1 MASKKPAPKKKPA
14 EPAPRPSRKAKPK
27 KLGRP
32 PKKPSEKKTAQIRIV
47 LREDQ
52 RAAVDRAALA
62 SGQTL
67 TAFVLEAI
75 ERHITFAKESR

>member
-32 PKKPSEKKTAQIRIV
+32 PKKPSERRVHTLGVRLTLADKEAIDA
-47 LREDQ
+47 E
-52 RAAVDRAALA
+52 AAVAGMSTAEFVLAALEHYRA
-62 SGQTL
+62 S
-67 TAFVLEAI
+67 
-75 ERHITFAKESR
+75 KKS